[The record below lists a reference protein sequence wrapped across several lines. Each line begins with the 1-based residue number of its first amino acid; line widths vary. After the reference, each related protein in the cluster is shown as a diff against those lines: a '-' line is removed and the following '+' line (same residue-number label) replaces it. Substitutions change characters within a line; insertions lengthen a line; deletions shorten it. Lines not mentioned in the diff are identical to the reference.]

1 MKRVYLYLKN
11 GKYSCYAD
19 ISDEVKLPPYSTLTM
34 PPETMTN
41 PYWING
47 QWINKEQVPD
57 KVPNYKEV
65 LAALP
70 TTQQKIMMQQSQQ
83 ITVLQT
89 LIMQQ
94 NQSNAK
100 SQATNAQQA
109 AQIKQLQQMFMT
121 ANQQQAVEKAKEVT
135 AQ

>member
-1 MKRVYLYLKN
+1 MKRVYLYLQD
-11 GKYSCYAD
+11 GRYSCYAD
-19 ISDEVKLPPYSTLTM
+19 ISDEVELPPYSTLTM

-47 QWINKEQVPD
+47 QWINKEQTPD
-57 KVPNYKEV
+57 KVPNYQEV
-65 LAALP
+65 LDPLP

-100 SQATNAQQA
+100 SQATNQQQA
-109 AQIKQLQQMFMT
+109 KQIEQLQQMFML
-121 ANQQQAVEKAKEVT
+121 ANQQQAVADKKGEN
-135 AQ
+135 